1 MLIEKIEAPWLAA
14 FQKTFALCQLKAN
27 DTACVLTESQ
37 SRRVNVDLAMLALQT
52 MGIQAFEL
60 CLPARPLSAPV
71 PVRSTGA
78 SDAIAQ
84 QPAVIAA
91 LQNVTLIVDC
101 TVEGLLHA
109 PELPAILKGNGS
121 QTNPNVPRHLMI
133 SNEHPEILERTVPD
147 PALEPCVRAAMK
159 LLRTSHGMHVTSDA
173 GTNLRVKL
181 QGAVIGGGWGYSQK
195 PGMVSHWPGGL
206 ALGFPAKGAVNGTL
220 VLAAGDVNLSF
231 KSYITDAIEL
241 TIVDDYITQIG
252 GGGLDVDTFREH
264 LLSWEQFEGNLDTY
278 AVSHVGFGLNPKAR
292 WDAMNFYDKR
302 DFNGTELRAFAGNFL
317 YSIGANEVAGRHTQG
332 HFDMPM
338 RGCTIDLHGME
349 GAVRVIEGGRVALD
363 SLKPNAT

>member
-1 MLIEKIEAPWLAA
+1 MLIEKIEHRWLEA
-14 FQKTFALCQLKAN
+14 FKRTFALCNLQAG

-37 SRRVNVDLAMLALQT
+37 SRRVNVELALLALEALQ
-52 MGIQAFEL
+52 IKAFEL
-60 CLPARPLSAPV
+60 CLPAKPLSAPV

-84 QPAVIAA
+84 HPAVIAA

-109 PELPAILKGNGS
+109 SELPAILKGNGTS
-121 QTNPNVPRHLMI
+121 VPRHLMV
-133 SNEHPEILERTVPD
+133 SNEHLEILERTVPD

-159 LLRTSHGMHVTSDA
+159 LLRTSHGMHVTSA
-173 GTNLRVKL
+173 SGTNLRVKL

-206 ALGFPAKGAVNGTL
+206 ALGFPAKNAVQGTL
-220 VLAAGDVNLSF
+220 VLAPGDVNLSF
-231 KSYITDAIEL
+231 KTYIRDAIEL
-241 TIVDDYITQIG
+241 VIIDDYITQING
-252 GGGLDVDTFREH
+252 SGLDVDTFREH
-264 LLSWEQFEGNLDTY
+264 LLAWEQHEGNRDTY

-332 HFDMPM
+332 HFDLPM
-338 RGCTIDLHGME
+338 RGCTIDLHGE
-349 GAVRVIEGGRVALD
+349 QGLTRVIENGQIVLA
-363 SLKPNAT
+363 SLKPQVIA

>member
-1 MLIEKIEAPWLAA
+1 MLIEKIEATWLTA
-14 FQKTFALCQLKAN
+14 FQKTFTLCQLKAG
-27 DTACVLTESQ
+27 DTACVLSESQ
-37 SRRVNVDLAMLALQT
+37 SRRVNVDLAMLALQA
-52 MGIQAFEL
+52 MGVRAFEL
-60 CLPARPLSAPV
+60 CLPARPLAMPTSSTIPI
-71 PVRSTGA
+71 RSTGA

-84 QPAVIAA
+84 HPAVIAA

-109 PELPAILKGNGS
+109 PELPAILQGNGTS
-121 QTNPNVPRHLMI
+121 VPRHLMI
-133 SNEHPEILERTVPD
+133 SNEHPEILARTVPD
-147 PALEPCVRAAMK
+147 PKLEPCVRAAMK
-159 LLRTSHGMHVTSDA
+159 LLRSSHGMHVTSDA
-173 GTNLRVKL
+173 GTNLRIKL

-206 ALGFPAKGAVNGTL
+206 ALGFPAKGSVNGQL

-231 KSYITDAIEL
+231 KTYIRDPIEL
-241 TIVDDYITQIG
+241 TVINDYITQING
-252 GGGLDVDTFREH
+252 TGLDVETFREH
-264 LLSWEQFEGNLDTY
+264 LLSWEQMEGNMDTY

-332 HFDMPM
+332 HFDLPM
-338 RGCTIDLHGME
+338 RGCTIDLHGMD
-349 GAVRVIEGGRVALD
+349 GAVRVIERGQIILEG
-363 SLKPNAT
+363 LKP

>member
-1 MLIEKIEAPWLAA
+1 MLIEKIEHRWIEA
-14 FQKTFALCQLKAN
+14 FKRTFTLCNLQAG

-37 SRRVNVDLAMLALQT
+37 SRRVNVELALLALEAMQ
-52 MGIQAFEL
+52 IKAFEL
-60 CLPARPLSAPV
+60 CLPASPISVPV

-84 QPAVIAA
+84 HPAVIAA

-109 PELPAILKGNGS
+109 VELPTILKGNGS
-121 QTNPNVPRHLMI
+121 SIPRHLMV

-159 LLRTSHGMHVTSDA
+159 LLRSSHGMHVTSAA
-173 GTNLRVKL
+173 GTDLRAVL

-206 ALGFPAKGAVNGTL
+206 ALGFPAKNAVQGTL
-220 VLAAGDVNLSF
+220 VLAPGDVNLSF
-231 KSYITDAIEL
+231 KTYLRDAIEL
-241 TIVDDYITQIG
+241 VIIDDYITRIDG
-252 GGGLDVDTFREH
+252 SGFDVDTFREH
-264 LLSWEQFEGNLDTY
+264 LLAWEQHEGNRDTY
-278 AVSHVGFGLNPKAR
+278 AVSHIGFGLNPKAR

-332 HFDMPM
+332 HFDLPM
-338 RGCTIDLHGME
+338 RGCTIDLHGE
-349 GAVRVIEGGRVALD
+349 QGLTRVIENGQIVLA
-363 SLKPNAT
+363 SLKS